1 MIIDTSDD
9 RRLEV
14 IHIDQTKRLFMSIED
29 QHGSHETIILDTEQA
44 ELLHSFLSTFFGE
57 TPCE

>member
-14 IHIDQTKRLFMSIED
+14 IHLDTSNRLFMCIED
-29 QHGSHETIILDTEQA
+29 PHGSQETIILDTEQA
-44 ELLHSFLSTFFGE
+44 EMLHSFLSTFFGE
-57 TPCE
+57 SE